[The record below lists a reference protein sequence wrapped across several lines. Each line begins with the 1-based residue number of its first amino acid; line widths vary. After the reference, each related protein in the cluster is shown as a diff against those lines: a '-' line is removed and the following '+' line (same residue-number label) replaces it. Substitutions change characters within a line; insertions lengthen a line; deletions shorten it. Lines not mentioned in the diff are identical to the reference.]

1 MWQHE
6 SGTAVGRILRHD
18 FEEKLS
24 VARFSRDESLFACW
38 SRFLWRSHSPVPSE
52 AGDGRALLS
61 CLCSG
66 GFIPPSSF
74 CCRGAAL
81 LRPIWAGSM
90 PSRPGAPI
98 KPFACVLTIA
108 ALEVWQSTRAR
119 RLRETTPWTL
129 LPRCPAP
136 LPLKA
141 ARARPSA
148 PVLSFADSEALQP
161 SFYSREESGA
171 SCCTQRGEPRHSPLS
186 HRLSRAEHGPVA
198 RLVHTPAPPCYP

>member
-1 MWQHE
+1 MN
-6 SGTAVGRILRHD
+6 
-18 FEEKLS
+18 LS
-24 VARFSRDESLFACW
+24 
-38 SRFLWRSHSPVPSE
+38 SP
-52 AGDGRALLS
+52 AGLGFCRAAILLS

-161 SFYSREESGA
+161 PFYSREESGA
-171 SCCTQRGEPRHSPLS
+171 YCRTQRGEPSHSPPVSQVITRGTWASRPPRTHSRSALLS
-186 HRLSRAEHGPVA
+186 LKGGSRDVS
-198 RLVHTPAPPCYP
+198 TNPA

>member
-1 MWQHE
+1 M
-6 SGTAVGRILRHD
+6 
-18 FEEKLS
+18 
-24 VARFSRDESLFACW
+24 RDESLFACW
-38 SRFLWRSHSPVPSE
+38 SWFLWHSHSW
-52 AGDGRALLS
+52 
-61 CLCSG
+61 LCSLSLVRARHCCA
-66 GFIPPSSF
+66 PS
-74 CCRGAAL
+74 GQ
-81 LRPIWAGSM
+81 GSM
-90 PSRPGAPI
+90 PSRAGAAV